1 MEAPAAPT
9 LAAAAQPVGQTRPAV
24 ARRQSSPSSPPRCLA
39 CCNRD
44 LQARISGSL
53 ATFQD
58 PRSKGVGARHPYRAI
73 DAVVPFCRVHRA
85 RPVAIQPRTSHSAPH
100 WQVCSELLNSVIAML
115 LVRESNGSGWSK
127 RSQCLLCQKMAQ
139 PVRQREKVANLRRA
153 NLRRS
158 THASA
163 FCMHG

>member
-1 MEAPAAPT
+1 MCSV
-9 LAAAAQPVGQTRPAV
+9 PVLTKHIISMALTRPTAHR
-24 ARRQSSPSSPPRCLA
+24 ATDFGSASRSNAGGSRPTCWPNQAGRCASSVLSVSPPRCLA

-58 PRSKGVGARHPYRAI
+58 PRSKGVGARQPYRAI
-73 DAVVPFCRVHRA
+73 VAVVPFRRVHRA

-115 LVRESNGSGWSK
+115 LVRESNGSG
-127 RSQCLLCQKMAQ
+127 
-139 PVRQREKVANLRRA
+139 
-153 NLRRS
+153 
-158 THASA
+158 
-163 FCMHG
+163 

>member
-1 MEAPAAPT
+1 MILQNVFRTSINKTYNIHGAHPPNRAPRDRLRKRQPLQRWRQPPT
-9 LAAAAQPVGQTRPAV
+9 CWPQARPAV

-44 LQARISGSL
+44 LEARISGSL

-58 PRSKGVGARHPYRAI
+58 PRSKGVGARQPYRAI
-73 DAVVPFCRVHRA
+73 VAVVPFRRVHRA

-115 LVRESNGSGWSK
+115 LVQESNGS
-127 RSQCLLCQKMAQ
+127 
-139 PVRQREKVANLRRA
+139 VRK
-153 NLRRS
+153 
-158 THASA
+158 
-163 FCMHG
+163 G

>member
-1 MEAPAAPT
+1 MILQNVFRINKTYNIHGAHPPNRAPRDRLWKRRPLQSWRQPPNL
-9 LAAAAQPVGQTRPAV
+9 LARPGWPAV

-58 PRSKGVGARHPYRAI
+58 PRSKGVGACHPYRAI
-73 DAVVPFCRVHRA
+73 VAVVPFRRVHRA

-115 LVRESNGSGWSK
+115 LVRESNGSG
-127 RSQCLLCQKMAQ
+127 
-139 PVRQREKVANLRRA
+139 
-153 NLRRS
+153 
-158 THASA
+158 
-163 FCMHG
+163 

>member
-1 MEAPAAPT
+1 MILKHVFRINKKHIISIALTRPTAHRATDFGSLAPAAPT

-53 ATFQD
+53 ATFED
-58 PRSKGVGARHPYRAI
+58 PRSKGVGARHPDRAI
-73 DAVVPFCRVHRA
+73 DAVVPFRRVHRA

-115 LVRESNGSGWSK
+115 LVRESNGSG
-127 RSQCLLCQKMAQ
+127 
-139 PVRQREKVANLRRA
+139 
-153 NLRRS
+153 
-158 THASA
+158 
-163 FCMHG
+163 

>member
-1 MEAPAAPT
+1 MCSVLTKHIISMALTRPTAHRARPTLEAPAAPT

-73 DAVVPFCRVHRA
+73 DAVVPFRRVHRA

-115 LVRESNGSGWSK
+115 LVRESNGSG
-127 RSQCLLCQKMAQ
+127 
-139 PVRQREKVANLRRA
+139 
-153 NLRRS
+153 
-158 THASA
+158 
-163 FCMHG
+163 